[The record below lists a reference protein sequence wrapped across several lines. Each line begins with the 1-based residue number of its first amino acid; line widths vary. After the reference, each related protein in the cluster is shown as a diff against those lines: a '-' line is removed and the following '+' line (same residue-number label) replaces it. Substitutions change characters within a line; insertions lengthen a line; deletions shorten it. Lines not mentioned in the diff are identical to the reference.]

1 MAEGNKEMTFLR
13 SLILGLTLILAFWGG
28 VSYYERGL
36 ALERLRV
43 RISDLEVRFATEARP
58 LINNKYGAI
67 YVNGE
72 EILKNPNDF
81 TEVKGE

>member
-1 MAEGNKEMTFLR
+1 MIFTRF
-13 SLILGLTLILAFWGG
+13 LILGLTLILLFFAG

-36 ALERLRV
+36 ALDRLRV

-58 LINNKYGAI
+58 LVVQRLGSVYL
-67 YVNGE
+67 NGE

-81 TEVKGE
+81 KEVTGK